1 MSKELEFIQT
11 LGEARMFKTRDQ
23 ISREGA
29 RVLTDHLFVSALSL
43 FVMSKDYD
51 YAPTAQAYAARTAQY
66 GAFNKPSPGGTDLYQ
81 TIYSLQHPDF
91 LKSQKDKL
99 LMNRVNIDG
108 SKITKFVK
116 QMRSG
121 NLTQQQAKTFL
132 FKLEKDLAI
141 QDPKLR
147 AARRL
152 IQDWDRLNTTQQQL
166 AASQLTR
173 HFKLNAK
180 RSDLAPTFNRYVK
193 DKGLGISSAKKG
205 SIGKSIARKVG
216 AFAGGYALGKATPL

>member
-1 MSKELEFIQT
+1 MSEKLEFMQT

-51 YAPTAQAYAARTAQY
+51 YAPQATAYAARTAQY
-66 GAFNKPSPGGTDLYQ
+66 GSFNKPSPGGTDLYQ
-81 TIYSLQHPDF
+81 TIYSLQNPDF
-91 LKSQKDKL
+91 LTSQKDKL

-108 SKITKFVK
+108 SKITRFVK

-152 IQDWDRLNTTQQQL
+152 VQD
-166 AASQLTR
+166 
-173 HFKLNAK
+173 
-180 RSDLAPTFNRYVK
+180 
-193 DKGLGISSAKKG
+193 
-205 SIGKSIARKVG
+205 
-216 AFAGGYALGKATPL
+216 